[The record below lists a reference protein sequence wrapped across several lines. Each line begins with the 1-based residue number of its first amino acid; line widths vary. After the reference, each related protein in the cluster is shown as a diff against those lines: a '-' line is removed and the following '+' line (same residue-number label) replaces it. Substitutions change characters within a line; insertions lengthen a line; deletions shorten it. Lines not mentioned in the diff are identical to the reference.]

1 MFLYS
6 SFFIIHVIFQYRNIY
21 LTEQAVLIYSYIQLT
36 IETSED
42 IEYMF
47 LSININRYFHI
58 FS

>member
-21 LTEQAVLIYSYIQLT
+21 LTKQAVLIYSYIQLT